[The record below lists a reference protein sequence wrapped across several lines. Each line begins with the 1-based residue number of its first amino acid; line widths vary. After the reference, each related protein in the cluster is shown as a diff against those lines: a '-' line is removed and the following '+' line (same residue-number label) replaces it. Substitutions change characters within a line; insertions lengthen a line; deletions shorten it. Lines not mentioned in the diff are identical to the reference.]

1 MFESK
6 LTQYVRAIRQKNNVS
21 DIKAADRC
29 GLTLSEYILLE
40 KNVETLALTH
50 LKTVFQAIEMTQD
63 EFFDLQELMTK
74 VELTQI
80 KDLKTKINMN
90 IS

>member
-40 KNVETLALTH
+40 KNVETLALTQ